1 MALNTKTW
9 KPFYLPELFYIDSG
23 NKFDKSKMTTS
34 LYSEINFVGRTASN
48 NGIVAVVDRIEDVK
62 PYQEG
67 YITLALGGSI
77 GSCFIQ
83 DAPFYTSQN
92 VAVLIPLDD
101 KMTLKAKQFISTIIR
116 NESVTNYIAFAR
128 ELNAHIKTDFVIKLP
143 VNKYEKP
150 DYQYMEE
157 YMSSLNSDIAS
168 IPDYFLNDGYNK
180 ACWYMDNID
189 VEKFEQK
196 YAGVHTKANV
206 KLSDRKWEK
215 FQIKKIFKTYT
226 GGDLILS
233 NIIQGNIPIV
243 SHSSENNGVDSYTME
258 IENRPLFDHTK
269 SISLADR
276 GTFFAARQKEDF
288 YIGTRVKAMVFWD
301 EVFNNNTITPF
312 AIDFI
317 VTVINHERFRFSY
330 GRNCTSGLDNLEI
343 KLPVDANGN
352 PDYLFMDAYI
362 KSRPFSVNI

>member
-1 MALNTKTW
+1 MRLNVSNW
-9 KPFYLPELFYIDSG
+9 KPFCLRKIVDSITKGFSYNDNDLPSV
-23 NKFDKSKMTTS
+23 S
-34 LYSEINFVGRTASN
+34 VGDTDDYYAYVTRSDNN
-48 NGIVAVVDRIEDVK
+48 NGIKKFIPVDNYEGLEDAGAITIGDTTATIFYQKIPFVVGQHMAILRAKWLNEYTANFLISVLNLEKEKYPVFGRAYTKDLIEKTIVRL
-62 PYQEG
+62 P
-67 YITLALGGSI
+67 A
-77 GSCFIQ
+77 
-83 DAPFYTSQN
+83 DANGNPDYLF
-92 VAVLIPLDD
+92 
-101 KMTLKAKQFISTIIR
+101 M
-116 NESVTNYIAFAR
+116 ENYIR
-128 ELNAHIKTDFVIKLP
+128 SRKTDIT
-143 VNKYEKP
+143 
-150 DYQYMEE
+150 
-157 YMSSLNSDIAS
+157 S
-168 IPDYFLNDGYNK
+168 IPDYFLNEGYDK

-189 VEKFEQK
+189 AGKFEQK
-196 YAGVHTKANV
+196 YAGIHTKANL
-206 KLSDRKWEK
+206 KLSDRKWER
-215 FQIKKIFKTYT
+215 FQIKDLFKTYT

-233 NIIQGNIPIV
+233 NITSGNIPII
-243 SHSSENNGVDSYTME
+243 SHSSENNGVNSYTME

-301 EVFNNNTITPF
+301 EIFNNNVITPF

-330 GRNCTSGLDNLEI
+330 GRNCTSGLDSLKI